1 MRVENRLVDMDK
13 AKPLIILNPKKNI
26 WEREEARKGENK
38 QTSRNEE
45 ILNQII
51 RQKLR

>member
-1 MRVENRLVDMDK
+1 MDK
-13 AKPLIILNPKKNI
+13 AKPLIIINPKKNI
-26 WEREEARKGENK
+26 WERGEAGKGENK

-45 ILNQII
+45 VLNQII